1 MRIIFRIITTALIF
15 SAALVSCQKGLT
27 ETGKSD
33 GTTGGERIITISF
46 ATTKTGLDTDGLT
59 PVFEEGDKIM
69 ISNGEAKQECT
80 VRANG
85 TERTVNTALIGAL
98 TAVYPSSAAR
108 LNGNDISGF
117 DIPAVQTGEFK
128 DANICMATIGESEN
142 SASFSNRTALF
153 KITPPAGTK
162 RLTVKS
168 LKQVEDG
175 VARTG
180 TAAEINTVGTGDG
193 ALSITV
199 GSLDDEPLEERPY
212 YISVSPGVKLTDL
225 SFDAASTV
233 LEGRLK
239 GIPVKDVKSKAG
251 GAAEGSAEFEAR
263 NVTRLGTLYTINN
276 DNGWHPYVH
285 FGNLKWAKANIGAE
299 TELDAG
305 LYFSWADTTGHA
317 ANTAHDKFTD
327 LWEFKQERSK
337 YYTNSTSPAGYR
349 KYNATDGKKVLD
361 LIDDAAYY
369 NWGGPWRMPTGG
381 YYEGEMNDLI
391 GNAQDNPARYVEPE
405 PGSKINGYLLKWKA
419 DDNAQLFLPCA
430 GSGNP
435 NGDLLYYNESI
446 GSSHSSFF
454 YWSSTLK
461 EGIWAFDMEK
471 SSTKPG
477 NNSSFRYTGFPIRP
491 VADL

>member
-153 KITPPAGTK
+153 RITPPAGTK

-317 ANTAHDKFTD
+317 ANNDHTIFAD
-327 LWEFKQERSK
+327 LWKFEDVRSK

-391 GNAQDNPARYVEPE
+391 ENATIASTSEGSSPNKIYRY
-405 PGSKINGYLLKWKA
+405 ILKWKA
-419 DDNAQLFLPCA
+419 DNNAQLCFFCA
-430 GSGNP
+430 GSGDVH
-435 NGDLLYYNESI
+435 GELQFYNTYNNSLR
-446 GSSHSSFF
+446 
-454 YWSSTLK
+454 YWSSTV
-461 EGIWAFDMEK
+461 ENGTNPIQSFYFGNG
-471 SSTKPG
+471 SSG
-477 NNSSFRYTGFPIRP
+477 SGLFNSTSFRYTGFPIRP